1 MRQSREKGTGEKME
15 QRQTKE
21 RLGQALKKLLSGSSM
36 ERITVGEIAAAC
48 GMGRQS
54 FYYHFKDKYAL
65 LEWMIQNDLETCLE
79 PCPGLEQWQRYTQ
92 QMLEHICREGRF
104 YSRVVSGEPQLFLR
118 QCSAQL
124 EKQLNRV
131 LAGENPPPP
140 LVAQRLQFAARFF
153 SYGFAG
159 TLAQWIGEGMKL
171 SPREC
176 ILRLH
181 AVGMDGDYL
190 LNLRSAC
197 CENLTIPSHTPGEEQ
212 V

>member
-1 MRQSREKGTGEKME
+1 ME

-104 YSRVVSGEPQLFLR
+104 YSRVVSGEPQLF
-118 QCSAQL
+118 
-124 EKQLNRV
+124 
-131 LAGENPPPP
+131 
-140 LVAQRLQFAARFF
+140 ARFF